1 MGFFGGGGGAAPADM
16 VGATSSV
23 AGTAGLVPAPAA
35 GSEYAYLRGDA
46 TFKNP
51 LIQQSFINTTQ
62 EGYNSAPLGLNTAGA
77 AVPADN
83 TLYLIPHIVIPTT
96 YTTIALRR
104 ASGTAGAT
112 MKTRMGVYECDF
124 DKLCPT
130 TLILETADTSMANST
145 SDVSVAISQTLNKG
159 IYFLACVFTGSS
171 GWSGTTTVRSG
182 NQHGVPFWGTLSG
195 SLEFRMIAG
204 LQMSHTYGAL
214 PSSITASSLA
224 FNGANPLIAFL
235 RK

>member
-1 MGFFGGGGGAAPADM
+1 MGFFGGGGAAPANM
-16 VGATSSV
+16 GGATSSV

-62 EGYNSAPLGLNTAGA
+62 EGYNSAPLGLNTGGSI
-77 AVPADN
+77 VPTDN
-83 TLYLIPHIVIPTT
+83 ILYLIPHIVIPTT

-104 ASGTAGAT
+104 SGGTAGAS

-145 SDVSVAISQTLNKG
+145 SDVLVTISQALNKG

-171 GWSGTTTVRSG
+171 GWLSTATVRGANS
-182 NQHGVPFWGTLSG
+182 HGVPFWGTFSG
-195 SLEFRMIAG
+195 TLEYRHIGG
-204 LQMSHTYGAL
+204 LAVNHTYGAL
-214 PSSITASSLA
+214 PSSITASNIS
-224 FNGANPLIAFL
+224 FNLSNLPTAFL